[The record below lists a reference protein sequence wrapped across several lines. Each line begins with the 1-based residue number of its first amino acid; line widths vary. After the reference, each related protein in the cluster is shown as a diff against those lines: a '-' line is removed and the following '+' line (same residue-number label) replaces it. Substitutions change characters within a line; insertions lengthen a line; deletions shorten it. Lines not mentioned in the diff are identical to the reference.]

1 MKYFRKKANILD
13 FVLVIGVL
21 ISFYLGEFLSFTFAQ
36 KIFVG
41 IVFLLGVLII
51 ALTPRKKSQRELIEE
66 NDERNQYILLK
77 CMAETLKVVGY
88 ACFLTIISNLICFG
102 LTREFFFIWVLIG
115 TTIPYGVLKIS
126 MIIFS
131 FRYDR

>member
-1 MKYFRKKANILD
+1 MKYFGKKANILD
-13 FVLVIGVL
+13 FILVIGVF
-21 ISFYLGEFLSFTFAQ
+21 ISFYLGEILSFTFVQ

-41 IVFLLGVLII
+41 TVFLLGALVI
-51 ALTPRKKSQRELIEE
+51 ALIPGKKSKRELIEE

-88 ACFLTIISNLICFG
+88 ACFLTIISSLIYFG

-115 TTIPYGVLKIS
+115 TAIPYGILKIS